1 MSKTHKMRTPRLV
14 VVLATMLW
22 LLVAT
27 TPAQAGLFT
36 FDTLPADGVISGAA
50 GSTLGW
56 GYTLANPSTTDW
68 LVLVNVSADV
78 FEHALPSAI
87 LFDLPVLGP
96 EATLATAYVAGALG
110 LFELTWD
117 ATAPLGFAN
126 SGTFIVSAEWWSGD
140 PLAGGSYLGM
150 ATDQS
155 ATYSV
160 SVMPSATVPEPS
172 SLILLTT
179 GVVAISSRLRRRTRQ
194 TRP

>member
-1 MSKTHKMRTPRLV
+1 MSKTHRMRAPRLV
-14 VVLATMLW
+14 VTLATMLW
-22 LLVAT
+22 LLVAVA
-27 TPAQAGLFT
+27 PAQAGLFT
-36 FDTLPADGVISGAA
+36 FDTLPADGVIAGTA

-56 GYTLANPSTTDW
+56 GYTLANPSKTDW

-78 FEHALPSAI
+78 FEHVLPSAV
-87 LFDLPVLGP
+87 LFDLPILAP
-96 EATLATAYVAGALG
+96 ETSLAAAYVAGALG

-117 ATAPLGFAN
+117 PTAPVGFVN

-155 ATYSV
+155 ASYSA

-179 GVVAISSRLRRRTRQ
+179 CVVTVSCRLRRRTRQ
-194 TRP
+194 TGR